1 MVETNSLSSSTV
13 VGNTK
18 SGSLLLL
25 VELDEVVVLE
35 LEEELLE
42 LDELLILEELLLDVV
57 EELLETVEL
66 LTSVEDEVEVLE
78 EVVVLLATEELVLV
92 VELTTELELLEVV
105 LLELVDDDVLEVP
118 WPAHDAKTSMLNGSV
133 NNNYFI
139 NLSLLN

>member
-1 MVETNSLSSSTV
+1 MWW
-13 VGNTK
+13 K
-18 SGSLLLL
+18 
-25 VELDEVVVLE
+25 
-35 LEEELLE
+35 
-42 LDELLILEELLLDVV
+42 
-57 EELLETVEL
+57 ELLETVEL

-133 NNNYFI
+133 NNNFFI

>member
-66 LTSVEDEVEVLE
+66 LTSV
-78 EVVVLLATEELVLV
+78 
-92 VELTTELELLEVV
+92 
-105 LLELVDDDVLEVP
+105 
-118 WPAHDAKTSMLNGSV
+118 
-133 NNNYFI
+133 
-139 NLSLLN
+139 

>member
-1 MVETNSLSSSTV
+1 MVETNSLSSATV
-13 VGNTK
+13 VGNSK

-66 LTSVEDEVEVLE
+66 LTLVEDEVEVLE
-78 EVVVLLATEELVLV
+78 EVVVLLATEELV
-92 VELTTELELLEVV
+92 VELTT
-105 LLELVDDDVLEVP
+105 
-118 WPAHDAKTSMLNGSV
+118 
-133 NNNYFI
+133 
-139 NLSLLN
+139 

>member
-35 LEEELLE
+35 LEELLE

-57 EELLETVEL
+57 EEL

-78 EVVVLLATEELVLV
+78 EVVVLLATE
-92 VELTTELELLEVV
+92 
-105 LLELVDDDVLEVP
+105 
-118 WPAHDAKTSMLNGSV
+118 
-133 NNNYFI
+133 
-139 NLSLLN
+139 